1 MEQKYFNEYANY
13 SVKVDRYFHCV
24 NAYANSHNGLK
35 YIHDNLDGIY
45 NRMVEL
51 EENGAEIDKEIRLF
65 LRCSYT
71 LMQPI
76 HITNIFSDL
85 DPCNLGDKIFDMRI
99 YSYITCYCYQWNLFE
114 SFINYIVTKI
124 IESKKINEEIYNKL
138 KKARED
144 GTIKKTLEILNYKI
158 FEKSPFDDIFL
169 EYNENGEF
177 IKIGFSD
184 LNIIRERRNRF
195 VHSIL
200 DYDFEDN
207 NIGQLQWQYDRDMW
221 TLRLFAQNT
230 FCLANKLE

>member
-1 MEQKYFNEYANY
+1 MIEQKYFEEYANY
-13 SVKVDRYFHCV
+13 SVKVDRFFHCV

-35 YIHDNLDGIY
+35 YIHDNLDRIY

-65 LRCSYT
+65 IRCSYT

-85 DPCNLGDKIFDMRI
+85 DPCNLGDKIYDMRI

-114 SFINYIVTKI
+114 SFIRYITKRI
-124 IESKKINEEIYNKL
+124 VKSGKIDKKVSDKL
-138 KKARED
+138 TKAR
-144 GTIKKTLEILNYKI
+144 GIKKTLAILNYEV
-158 FEKSPFDDIFL
+158 FECSPFSHIL
-169 EYNENGEF
+169 PEYDENGEF

-200 DYDFEDN
+200 DDDIEDAK
-207 NIGQLQWQYDRDMW
+207 IGQLQWRYDRDMW

-230 FCLANKLE
+230 FCLANKL

>member
-1 MEQKYFNEYANY
+1 MIEQKYFEEYANY

-35 YIHDNLDGIY
+35 YIHDNLDKIY

-65 LRCSYT
+65 IRCSYT
-71 LMQPI
+71 LMRPI

-85 DPCNLGDKIFDMRI
+85 DPCNLGDKIYDMRI

-114 SFINYIVTKI
+114 SFIRYIIKRIVKSGKI
-124 IESKKINEEIYNKL
+124 DKKVSDKL
-138 KKARED
+138 TKAR
-144 GTIKKTLEILNYKI
+144 GIKKTLAILNYEV
-158 FEKSPFDDIFL
+158 FECSPFSHIL
-169 EYNENGEF
+169 PEYDENGEF

-200 DYDFEDN
+200 DDDIEDAK
-207 NIGQLQWQYDRDMW
+207 IGQLQWRYDRDMW

-230 FCLANKLE
+230 FCLANKL

>member
-1 MEQKYFNEYANY
+1 MIEQKYFEEYANY
-13 SVKVDRYFHCV
+13 SVKVDRFFHCV

-35 YIHDNLDGIY
+35 YIYVNLDRIY

-65 LRCSYT
+65 IRCSYT

-85 DPCNLGDKIFDMRI
+85 DPCNLGDKIYDMRI
-99 YSYITCYCYQWNLFE
+99 YSYITCHCYQWNLFE
-114 SFINYIVTKI
+114 AFIRYIIKRIVKSEKI
-124 IESKKINEEIYNKL
+124 DKKVSDKL
-138 KKARED
+138 TKAR
-144 GTIKKTLEILNYKI
+144 GIKKTLAILNYEV
-158 FEKSPFDDIFL
+158 FECSPFSHILPECD
-169 EYNENGEF
+169 ENGEF

-200 DYDFEDN
+200 DDMEDAK
-207 NIGQLQWQYDRDMW
+207 IGQLQWRYDRDMW

-230 FCLANKLE
+230 FCLANKL

>member
-1 MEQKYFNEYANY
+1 MIEQKYFEEYANY
-13 SVKVDRYFHCV
+13 SAKVDRFFHCV

-35 YIHDNLDGIY
+35 YIHDNLDRVY
-45 NRMVEL
+45 NRMVEV
-51 EENGAEIDKEIRLF
+51 EENGEEIDKEIRLF
-65 LRCSYT
+65 VRCSYT

-85 DPCNLGDKIFDMRI
+85 DPCNLGDKIYDMRI

-114 SFINYIVTKI
+114 SFITNIIKRIV
-124 IESKKINEEIYNKL
+124 ESEKINKKVSEKL
-138 KKARED
+138 KKAR
-144 GTIKKTLEILNYKI
+144 GIKKALAILNYEV
-158 FEKSPFDDIFL
+158 FESSPFDYIL
-169 EYNENGEF
+169 PEYDENGEF

-200 DYDFEDN
+200 NDDIKDN
-207 NIGQLQWQYDRDMW
+207 NIDKLQWQYDKDMW

-230 FCLANKLE
+230 FYLTNKLE